1 MLPTLKLKFHLA
13 HILGDSASRL
23 HERPAGLP
31 TDNALTAPHAL
42 VPALGARA
50 GAWLLGPGWR
60 LLWGLTALVA
70 VLPLLLTEFPPLYD
84 YFHWL
89 YTGHLVTGLLFGVRN
104 GPAAAVAYTLLP
116 VPIPNLAAPV
126 GIGLL
131 GGIFPRELSGS
142 LFLAGCVLVAAFGF
156 AFLVRSIQ
164 GQRTVAEWLGWPWAY
179 GYFLAK
185 GYLSYLLAV
194 GLLCIAVGVLH
205 RSTAGATRRP
215 SWRVLGLLAGF
226 SVGLYLAHLMAW
238 AVFMGVCGVYGL
250 LLLRRGLGRA
260 ALAVG
265 GTLLPALG
273 LFGWYLL
280 SPRGATTL
288 LFYPAAPEEK
298 LLALVAPWQL
308 FLRADPFPSLV
319 PVFWANLVGLAVLG
333 ALWLMLLGRPRLVP
347 EARPLLVISAL
358 LLVGAVLMPIYQ
370 ISDLIRPDE
379 RLILPAILFA
389 LAACRYRPFDARRA
403 LLVVSAMVLL
413 LGLHGVEY
421 QRAGAA
427 MEAIDDATTAVL
439 PRRASV
445 LALTVYEWE
454 AGGACQREPLS
465 WSLGA
470 PTLKWFALD
479 RLAETRRQ
487 RTNLMETSLV
497 IPRFDPTA
505 DGADLLVE
513 QMTAEEV
520 RAAPLGPRYAATY
533 PYVEVFG
540 CPADLQTAQ
549 QAFAPQYAPVT
560 TGAYFTVL
568 HRQP

>member
-1 MLPTLKLKFHLA
+1 MLSHFGFSGNRTRALA
-13 HILGDSASRL
+13 GSARILPPPVAPSRARVFGRSQVL
-23 HERPAGLP
+23 LP
-31 TDNALTAPHAL
+31 
-42 VPALGARA
+42 ARA
-50 GAWLLGPGWR
+50 VAWLLGPGWR
-60 LLWGLTALVA
+60 FVWGFVALLA
-70 VLPLLLTEFPPLYD
+70 VLPLLLIEFPPLYD

-89 YTGHLVTGLLFGVRN
+89 YTGHLVTGLIFGVRH
-104 GPAAAVAYTLLP
+104 GPPAAVAYTLLP
-116 VPIPNLAAPV
+116 VPVPNLAAPV

-131 GGIFPRELSGS
+131 GGVFPRELAGS
-142 LFLAGCVLVAAFGF
+142 LFLAGCVLIAAFGF

-164 GQRTVAEWLGWPWAY
+164 GQRTAAEWLGWPWAY

-215 SWRVLGLLAGF
+215 SGRGLALLTAL
-226 SVGLYLAHLMAW
+226 SVGLYLAHMMAW
-238 AVFMGVCGVYGL
+238 AVFIAVCGIYGL
-250 LLLRRGLGRA
+250 LLLRRGAWRA
-260 ALAVG
+260 GLAVG
-265 GTLLPALG
+265 GTLLPAGAL
-273 LFGWYLL
+273 LGWYLL

-288 LFYPAAPEEK
+288 LLYTAAPAEK

-308 FLRADPFPSLV
+308 FLRADPFPALM
-319 PVFWANLVGLAVLG
+319 PVFWANLVGLGLLG
-333 ALWLMLLGRPRLVP
+333 ALWLALLGRPRLVP
-347 EARPLLVISAL
+347 AARPLLVVSGL
-358 LLVGAVLMPIYQ
+358 LLLGALLMPIYQ
-370 ISDLIRPDE
+370 FSDLIRPDE
-379 RLILPAILFA
+379 RLILPALLFA
-389 LAACRYRPFDARRA
+389 LAACRYRPFSTGQG
-403 LLVVSAMVLL
+403 LLAAGLVVLL
-413 LGLHGVEY
+413 LGGHIVEY
-421 QRAGAA
+421 QRAGSA
-427 MEAIDDATTAVL
+427 METIDDATTAVI

-454 AGGACQREPLS
+454 AGGACRHDPVG

-497 IPRFDPTA
+497 LPRFDATTE
-505 DGADLLVE
+505 GADLLVE
-513 QMTAEEV
+513 QMTPEEI
-520 RAAPLGPRYAATY
+520 RAAPLGTRYAAY

-549 QAFAPQYAPVT
+549 QAFAPQYTPVT
-560 TGAYFTVL
+560 QGTYYAVL